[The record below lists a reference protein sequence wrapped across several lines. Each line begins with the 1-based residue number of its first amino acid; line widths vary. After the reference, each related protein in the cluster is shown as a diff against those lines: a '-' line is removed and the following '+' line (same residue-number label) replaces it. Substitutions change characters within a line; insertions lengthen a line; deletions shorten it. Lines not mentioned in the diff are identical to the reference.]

1 MQLPDGY
8 DTIISEDGGNISK
21 GQKQLLTIAR
31 AMLYDTQMLILD
43 EATSNVDTNTEQKVQ
58 KAMQELMRGKTSFVI
73 AHRLSTIQNADK
85 ILVME
90 HGDVMEQGT
99 HAELMAQ
106 KGVYYKLYAS
116 QFE

>member
-1 MQLPDGY
+1 MQ
-8 DTIISEDGGNISK
+8 K
-21 GQKQLLTIAR
+21 
-31 AMLYDTQMLILD
+31 
-43 EATSNVDTNTEQKVQ
+43 
-58 KAMQELMRGKTSFVI
+58 LMRGKTSFVI

-99 HAELMAQ
+99 HAELMGK